1 MKYINKFK
9 TTEELTQAI
18 GGGGRTFSIRALC
31 SL

>member
-1 MKYINKFK
+1 MKYINKFQ

-18 GGGGRTFSIRALC
+18 GGGETFSIRALC